1 MPGLSLDGK
10 KKKEPK
16 RNKREKREK
25 KVPAPV
31 VEEIPEE
38 PIEEEEP
45 LGTYS
50 VLDSIEIDISDAEDD
65 WYLAWVHDN
74 FDDKMQPMID
84 TLPKSD
90 TNAIEGA
97 IKNAIIA
104 YNSGN
109 VVDGDINSKIIPQD
123 MEVDIY

>member
-16 RNKREKREK
+16 RNKREKRERK
-25 KVPAPV
+25 APVQV
-31 VEEIPEE
+31 VEEIPGEPVKDEE
-38 PIEEEEP
+38 Q

-90 TNAIEGA
+90 TNTIESA

>member
-1 MPGLSLDGK
+1 M
-10 KKKEPK
+10 
-16 RNKREKREK
+16 
-25 KVPAPV
+25 PAPV
-31 VEEIPEE
+31 VEEITEE

-84 TLPKSD
+84 TLSL
-90 TNAIEGA
+90 IH
-97 IKNAIIA
+97 I
-104 YNSGN
+104 
-109 VVDGDINSKIIPQD
+109 
-123 MEVDIY
+123 